1 MTSNKLPIVGEAYN
15 NKAYQHH
22 FEIIS
27 INEDSMIEVFG
38 FDQLL
43 TAKHFWEY
51 YEELPTN

>member
-1 MTSNKLPIVGEAYN
+1 MPNKLPIIGEAYN

-22 FEIIS
+22 FEILS
-27 INEDSMIEVFG
+27 INEDSMIKVFG

-51 YEELPTN
+51 YEELTTTN